1 MSSDIA
7 LKGEDVLFILI
18 CEILFE
24 FISDTYAPLGEGFR
38 INIYNLFYVLIS
50 FSLIAS

>member
-7 LKGEDVLFILI
+7 LKGENVLFILI

-24 FISDTYAPLGEGFR
+24 FISDTYVAIKEKEILKL
-38 INIYNLFYVLIS
+38 NNK
-50 FSLIAS
+50 IA